1 MQKSIYFQK
10 NLGQK
15 IPSENWMNLMIQT
28 YTWNTVH
35 KKSFAS
41 RVPADLVIF
50 TEEILKGI
58 VHFCAVIYHENLL
71 FFFAL
76 LTLHKISSFV
86 ILGTWRTNFTNSRN
100 EVPGKTI
107 VYDCKLL
114 YNLSPKTVVEFLNFR
129 PISENNEIQNDTKIK
144 FKNIVLLQVIKITN
158 EWMDKFLNF
167 ILTFN

>member
-76 LTLHKISSFV
+76 LTLHKISYFV
-86 ILGTWRTNFTNSRN
+86 ILDTWTNFTNSRN

-167 ILTFN
+167 ILIFN